1 MLKDLKQT
9 RQFNGTSLFLSSI
22 FLLVM
27 LMKITVRRVAT
38 KKIFTSLIIG
48 LLLFSTLFAFSG
60 TAVHAASVYTITA
73 SADSNSTIS
82 PSGNVNVDS
91 GNSQEFTFS
100 ANSGYYV
107 SNVIVDNSFVS
118 TTSPYTFT
126 DVQSDH
132 TISVLSASTSGGSS
146 IAMQNTYPDDTGNYT
161 SVDYFLYQMTSLNTN
176 ATFAVSIDGASHISM
191 TFEGAINELVA
202 GDSQNRT
209 WYTWDATVTPITTL
223 GIHTFQF
230 FSNYWVWS
238 VQDPVQ
244 DSYWADLNSNTPAY
258 SFNIV
263 ESTPTSPLG
272 GGDSLQTPSPTPLT
286 VPSST
291 PTPSGLYVAQSI
303 VPFWFWVVLG
313 MIVAV
318 SVAAASMVALPRKT
332 SISAQETVEAN
343 SIFLL
348 VLLWRTD
355 RRLILSSG
363 FSARQPSELQL

>member
-9 RQFNGTSLFLSSI
+9 RQFNGASLFLSSI
-22 FLLVM
+22 FLLVILVKM
-27 LMKITVRRVAT
+27 TVRRVAT
-38 KKIFTSLIIG
+38 QKIFASLIIG

-60 TAVHAASVYTITA
+60 TVHAASVYTITA

-82 PSGNVNVDS
+82 PSGSVNVDS

-161 SVDYFLYQMTSLNTN
+161 SVDSFLYQMTSLNTN
-176 ATFAVSIDGASHISM
+176 ATFAVSIDGGSHISM
-191 TFEGAINELVA
+191 TFVGAINELVV

-209 WYTWDATVTPITTL
+209 WYTWEAAVTSITTL

-230 FSNYWVWS
+230 FSNYQVWS
-238 VQDPVQ
+238 VQNPVK
-244 DSYWADLNSNTPAY
+244 DSYWAELNSKTPAY

-263 ESTPTSPLG
+263 ESTPASSSTPLPASTPTSRS
-272 GGDSLQTPSPTPLT
+272 GDVGSLQTSSPTP
-286 VPSST
+286 T
-291 PTPSGLYVAQSI
+291 PPGLYVAQSI
-303 VPFWFWVVLG
+303 VPVWFWVVLG
-313 MIVAV
+313 IIVAV
-318 SVAAASMVALPRKT
+318 SVATALMVALPRKT
-332 SISAQETVEAN
+332 LFSAQE
-343 SIFLL
+343 
-348 VLLWRTD
+348 R
-355 RRLILSSG
+355 
-363 FSARQPSELQL
+363 